1 MKNFIIRFWW
11 IFPTLFAAAILSFFI
26 LLPTSWASTLW
37 TTLSLMTFVAMIAS
51 WMFLI
56 IFKKWWKC
64 LFSFILAALTV
75 TCFLYIFSL
84 AMEQAF
90 NPGPDNFGKEHPIPT
105 GLDYN
110 IPLEERE
117 ELPCPVDS
125 TIQNT
130 WLQIWNDFQGGMY
143 TYDFHYPEIEEGE
156 IFLRCYE
163 ATKNKPLSSKR
174 IAEASKVAVPSTT
187 SFSKLVEGQSFTIYP
202 GDWGDYYAAR
212 IEVWHRDAKTGNER
226 KLMEKVYRVEGWQR

>member
-11 IFPTLFAAAILSFFI
+11 LFPVLFAAAIFSIAITPSSWTAMAWEISI
-26 LLPTSWASTLW
+26 LLTSMALITSW
-37 TTLSLMTFVAMIAS
+37 I
-51 WMFLI
+51 FLL
-56 IFKKWWKC
+56 IFKKWWKF
-64 LFSFILAALTV
+64 LFSFIMGVLTV
-75 TCFLYIFSL
+75 AFFIYLLYLGISL
-84 AMEQAF
+84 AF

-143 TYDFHYPEIEEGE
+143 TYDFHYPAIEEGE

-163 ATKNKPLSSKR
+163 ATKNKPLSSER
-174 IAEASKVAVPSTT
+174 IAKASKVAVPSTT

-212 IEVWHRDAKTGNER
+212 IEVWHRDAKTGKER

>member
-11 IFPTLFAAAILSFFI
+11 LFPVLFAAAIFSIAITPSSWTAMVWEISI
-26 LLPTSWASTLW
+26 LLTSMALITSW
-37 TTLSLMTFVAMIAS
+37 I
-51 WMFLI
+51 FLL
-56 IFKKWWKC
+56 IFKKWWR
-64 LFSFILAALTV
+64 LLLSFILGALTV
-75 TCFLYIFSL
+75 TFFVYLLMIGI
-84 AMEQAF
+84 EQAF

-117 ELPCPVDS
+117 EQPCPVDS

-143 TYDFHYPEIEEGE
+143 TYDFHYPTIEEGE

-174 IAEASKVAVPSTT
+174 IAKASKVAVPSTT

-212 IEVWHRDAKTGNER
+212 IEVWHRDAKTGKER

>member
-1 MKNFIIRFWW
+1 MKNFITRFWW
-11 IFPTLFAAAILSFFI
+11 IFPTLFAAAIFTPFI
-26 LLPTSWASTLW
+26 LPPTPWASTPW
-37 TTLSLMTFVAMIAS
+37 AISTLLTFVAMIVS
-51 WMFLI
+51 WIFLL

-105 GLDYN
+105 GMDYN

-143 TYDFHYPEIEEGE
+143 TYDFHYPTIEEGE

-163 ATKNKPLSSKR
+163 ATKNKPLSSER
-174 IAEASKVAVPSTT
+174 IAKASKVAVPSTT
-187 SFSKLVEGQSFTIYP
+187 SFSKLVEGQNFTIYP

-212 IEVWHRDAKTGNER
+212 IEVWHRDAKTGKER

>member
-1 MKNFIIRFWW
+1 
-11 IFPTLFAAAILSFFI
+11 
-26 LLPTSWASTLW
+26 
-37 TTLSLMTFVAMIAS
+37 
-51 WMFLI
+51 
-56 IFKKWWKC
+56 
-64 LFSFILAALTV
+64 
-75 TCFLYIFSL
+75 
-84 AMEQAF
+84 MEQAF

-105 GLDYN
+105 GMDYN

-143 TYDFHYPEIEEGE
+143 TYDFHYPAIEEGE

-163 ATKNKPLSSKR
+163 ATKNKPLSSER
-174 IAEASKVAVPSTT
+174 IAKASKVAVPSTT
-187 SFSKLVEGQSFTIYP
+187 SFSKLVEGQCFTIYP

-212 IEVWHRDAKTGNER
+212 IEVWHRDTKTGKER

>member
-26 LLPTSWASTLW
+26 LLSTSWGLTLW
-37 TTLSLMTFVAMIAS
+37 TTLSLITFVAMIVS
-51 WMFLI
+51 WIFLL

-143 TYDFHYPEIEEGE
+143 RSIW
-156 IFLRCYE
+156 
-163 ATKNKPLSSKR
+163 N
-174 IAEASKVAVPSTT
+174 
-187 SFSKLVEGQSFTIYP
+187 
-202 GDWGDYYAAR
+202 
-212 IEVWHRDAKTGNER
+212 R
-226 KLMEKVYRVEGWQR
+226 KLWTIQSSSSSHRAMNGRQKCQIILLNL

>member
-1 MKNFIIRFWW
+1 
-11 IFPTLFAAAILSFFI
+11 
-26 LLPTSWASTLW
+26 
-37 TTLSLMTFVAMIAS
+37 
-51 WMFLI
+51 
-56 IFKKWWKC
+56 
-64 LFSFILAALTV
+64 
-75 TCFLYIFSL
+75 
-84 AMEQAF
+84 MEQAF

-130 WLQIWNDFQGGMY
+130 WLQIWNDVQGGMY
-143 TYDFHYPEIEEGE
+143 TYDFHYPEIEKGE

-212 IEVWHRDAKTGNER
+212 IEVWHRDAKTGKER